1 MNSLL
6 LTFNSGEISP
16 HLRFRLDLE
25 KHLGAAS
32 TLENFLALPYGS
44 ITKRPGLRWLAQTL
58 TAGANT
64 RAFPFQATDRSR
76 YILHFTAGKLRI
88 LRPNG
93 TTAAT
98 LDCLPNL
105 TLATP
110 PSPLTTGYWDAP
122 LRDLQLI
129 AINDTAF
136 ITHPSTA
143 PLRLRRLTDTSWTLD
158 YIPFTNAPSLDENL
172 DPNKTLTVLGN
183 PVANA
188 WLASATYT
196 IGDKVFSQNAEWVAL
211 TAHTAS
217 LESEPGRGSNWKTNW
232 RRRLF
237 LTGEAITLTASQRND
252 VAWLD
257 TFRQWEALTIV
268 NANTGPFTPG
278 GADVGYI
285 NPSAFRN
292 LPTSPRPEL
301 DLPLPAL
308 WRVVEPAWSNSIY
321 WYDESGPNG
330 ASYVVHNNTLFKCI
344 LSHDPTAVT
353 GDEPGVGASTATYW
367 QNLGPFAN
375 YTVEDWEL
383 AETLAI
389 GTRILHLGRSFTV
402 TTAHTPEP
410 DTEPGVGVDWDD
422 YMTETSLFVSG
433 HAATTNVTPGSYW
446 QVSPSRDAK
455 DFQIEIRAISASDG
469 LFSPIIAVDGGWNLN
484 TFGTWSGTFILQR
497 SIDNGT
503 TWETIR
509 SYQATADRNVADSGV
524 EDTPVLMRLG
534 FQSETG
540 TAGSGN
546 QRAVLTPET
555 PAVRGTALATT
566 YVSGS
571 KMTGT
576 AITALLSGQTDIWA
590 EGAFSS
596 LRGFPAAIGL
606 HEKRL
611 IFGGTTYAPATLW
624 LSQSDDLNNF
634 ETGTDDN
641 TSITYPIPTP
651 ALAPIRWI
659 ISQRRLIIGTSRGEW
674 IIGSETSDQPLTPSN
689 FLARSYTAFGT
700 IPLQPVPANDA
711 ILFVERKGSR
721 LRELAYTPDDTN
733 AAGDLTRLAEH
744 LTQPGICSLAWQQ
757 TREPALWAVT
767 RPGTLLHL
775 AYNRTERLSAWS
787 RHTTPSGTFREVIV
801 LPSDD
806 GDDDVFF
813 IIDRGNTSHLER
825 LPAHWLQT
833 LETAQTPGLPAD
845 PAWPYFYLDGIEGT
859 GTTITVPTHLQNTPL
874 TLLTLPGA
882 AVVPTTTSVNYNT
895 SPITITNARY
905 HLGRPYTATYNS
917 LPIDLSAQDGST
929 AGRLRRLNRIRLN
942 TYRSREGTVWNAS
955 PARAQLIHRNPDVT
969 TPLLD
974 GWQEIV
980 LDPGNLT
987 ETPINI
993 THASPYPLTL
1003 RAASLSWNPQEP

>member
-172 DPNKTLTVLGN
+172 DPNKTLTVLAHPVSNNWTPQN
-183 PVANA
+183 P
-188 WLASATYT
+188 YT
-196 IGDKVFSQNAEWVAL
+196 PGDTVVSQNAEWVSL
-211 TAHTAS
+211 TTHTSS
-217 LESEPGRGSNWKTNW
+217 LSTEPGRGGDWKTNW

-237 LTGEAITLTASQRND
+237 LPGEAITLTAGPRT
-252 VAWLD
+252 ATPWLD
-257 TFRQWEALTIV
+257 TFRL
-268 NANTGPFTPG
+268 FTPG
-278 GADVGYI
+278 EIFTASEVDPGDPFEYGHI
-285 NPSAFRN
+285 CLLAFRN
-292 LPTSPRPEL
+292 LPDTEQPAAPPNTTHFARCDQWDRGG
-301 DLPLPAL
+301 DL
-308 WRVVEPAWSNSIY
+308 E
-321 WYDESGPNG
+321 YDTWDVGDHC
-330 ASYVVHNNTLFKCI
+330 VHDGTLYECTQDHGLF
-344 LSHDPTAVT
+344 V
-353 GDEPGVGASTATYW
+353 PGVYHSRPGTGTDWEDYW
-367 QNLGPFAN
+367 LELGPFTAW
-375 YTVEDWEL
+375 TAW
-383 AETLAI
+383 TLATEELPI
-389 GTRILHLGRSFTV
+389 GFQVLHNGATYTV
-402 TTAHTPEP
+402 TTAHSPTP
-410 DTEPGVGVDWDD
+410 DTEPGTGVDWED
-422 YMTETSLFVSG
+422 YWLETSLFQTT
-433 HAATTNVTPGSYW
+433 HAALSGTTPGSYW
-446 QVSPSRDAK
+446 TASPSRDDK
-455 DFQIEIRAISASDG
+455 DFQVELAALTTNNG
-469 LFSPIIAVDGGWNLN
+469 KTSPIIAVDGGWNLN
-484 TFGTWSGTFILQR
+484 TFGTWSGTFTLQR
-497 SIDNGT
+497 SLDNGT

-509 SYQATADRNVADSGV
+509 SYQATEDRNVADSGT
-524 EDTPVLMRLG
+524 EDTPVLMRIA
-534 FQSETG
+534 FTSESG
-540 TAGSGN
+540 TATSGK
-546 QRAVLTPET
+546 QRAVLTPEL
-555 PAVRGTALATT
+555 PYIRGTALATT
-566 YVSGS
+566 YISPS
-571 KMTGT
+571 AIRGT
-576 AITALLSGQTDIWA
+576 AITALLSGQTDRWA

-767 RPGTLLHL
+767 RPGVLLHL

-874 TLLTLPGA
+874 TLLTLTGA
-882 AVVPTTTSVNYNT
+882 AVVPTLSSVNYNT

-987 ETPINI
+987 ETTINI
-993 THASPYPLTL
+993 DHATPYPLTL
-1003 RAASLSWNPQEP
+1003 RAASLSWNLQEP